1 MTKKTISSIFDESLG
16 GKTRKKKKE
25 NPVNTCNMRSD
36 ASWLIYV
43 LFLLFLLV
51 PVAIW
56 MLYKG
61 DSTGIYY
68 IYLLLAL
75 FVLTVATSYCILR

>member
-1 MTKKTISSIFDESLG
+1 
-16 GKTRKKKKE
+16 
-25 NPVNTCNMRSD
+25 MRSD

-61 DSTGIYY
+61 NSTGIYY